1 MASGLPPE
9 PVEVTVTCA
18 SAEEASA
25 IGRRVV
31 EQRLA
36 ACAQTWPITSCYRW
50 EGEVVVDNE
59 WLLLLKTT
67 SAQFDALCALV
78 RDLHSYDLPAIVM
91 LPIGA
96 VGPGYT
102 DWLTDS
108 TTLDPPPR

>member
-1 MASGLPPE
+1 VTASSAND
-9 PVEVTVTCA
+9 PVEVTVSCA
-18 SAEEASA
+18 SAIEAAA

-31 EQRLA
+31 EERLA

-50 EGEVVVDNE
+50 DGDVVVDSE

-67 SAQFDALCALV
+67 RGQFDAICDLV
-78 RDLHSYDLPAIVM
+78 VALHSYDLPAIVM

-108 TTLDPPPR
+108 TTPD